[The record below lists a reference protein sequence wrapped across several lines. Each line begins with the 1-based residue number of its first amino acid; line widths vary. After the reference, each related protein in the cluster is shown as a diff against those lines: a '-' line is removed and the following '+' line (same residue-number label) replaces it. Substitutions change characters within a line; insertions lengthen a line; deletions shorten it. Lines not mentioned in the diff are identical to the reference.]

1 MRRSVA
7 AVVDVA
13 TQNTLVELGMLLGLR
28 KPLRTL
34 VVVEDTGVL
43 PSDTA
48 NLIVVNR
55 SKKPLADQPALL
67 EALEKWFRNVVDEI
81 RPALD
86 DEPLRL
92 LDAREYRA
100 AVISAVTR
108 LESLL
113 RSLLEREEPLPG
125 RAYSIGQ
132 LSQLATARG
141 LLLPTEQQ
149 RLRDWM
155 RVRNTVVHTGE
166 AVTRAKASEIVKG
179 VLAIAERLQGA
190 P

>member
-67 EALEKWFRNVVDEI
+67 EALEKWFRNVVDES
-81 RPALD
+81 D
-86 DEPLRL
+86 
-92 LDAREYRA
+92 
-100 AVISAVTR
+100 
-108 LESLL
+108 
-113 RSLLEREEPLPG
+113 LP
-125 RAYSIGQ
+125 SMMNHFVF
-132 LSQLATARG
+132 
-141 LLLPTEQQ
+141 
-149 RLRDWM
+149 WM
-155 RVRNTVVHTGE
+155 RV
-166 AVTRAKASEIVKG
+166 S
-179 VLAIAERLQGA
+179 IAL